1 MKMNE
6 RSIDMKVI
14 IRAPMKG
21 DEIAALLDGYSESGT
36 TFTFEKRDGISLT
49 FNVEGGG
56 AADVCAMAKAAIKAT
71 PWGKILYYSI
81 DAK

>member
-1 MKMNE
+1 
-6 RSIDMKVI
+6 MKVI

-21 DEIAALLDGYSESGT
+21 DEIAALLDGYSEGGT

-49 FNVEGGG
+49 FDVAGDS
-56 AADVCAMAKAAIKAT
+56 ATDVCAMAKGAIKAT

-81 DAK
+81 EAK